1 LRRGASRPDDY
12 RALLLNHR
20 QQVIEGSRWI
30 ALAASSITNEYAELR
45 APFYAHA
52 LAEHRDYLMI
62 EQDYVSIG
70 GDVADIR
77 NFPKNVGSKA
87 LHGYM
92 YAHATKTNR
101 SFARRDVCHRGRR
114 KP

>member
-77 NFPKNVGSKA
+77 NFPKNVGSEA

-92 YAHATKTNR
+92 YAHATETNP
-101 SFARRDVCHRGRR
+101 FVC
-114 KP
+114 